1 MTGVDIIEIERIR
14 AASARASFLRGVFTE
29 GELRYW
35 ETRGK
40 SAETLAGLW
49 CAKEAT
55 VKALGCG
62 FDGFRPTAVEISH
75 APGGAPA
82 VVLHGKAAER
92 FADIA
97 VEVSVSHC
105 KAYAVAVAIGK
116 KKEKAT

>member
-29 GELRYW
+29 RELRYW
-35 ETRGK
+35 ETHGK
-40 SAETLAGLW
+40 SVETLAGLW

-62 FDGFRPTAVEISH
+62 FRFRPTAVEILH
-75 APGGAPA
+75 TPEGAPA

-92 FADIA
+92 FAEIT
-97 VEVSVSHC
+97 VEVSISHC

-116 KKEKAT
+116 KKEKET